1 MVEYQYGIMRS
12 NLNEEIAT
20 AIMIGDGREDGD
32 EAKISEEHIRS
43 IWHDDELYTIHTDVD
58 FAAAKAE
65 LQGSNTGASFGTNYI
80 YAEAIIT
87 AALYS
92 REQYKGHGTPD
103 FYCTPHLLNIML
115 LARDMNG
122 RRIYD
127 SKSDLAA
134 ALNVGNIY
142 TAEQFEGRTRTTK
155 DVSPKTKKLL
165 GILCRCKRKKGR
177 SILMANQYINKV
189 IYGGKTLIDL
199 SGDTVSADKLLKG
212 LTAHDK
218 SGAVI
223 TGTCTFDVDS
233 GDADVAVAEI
243 LEGKIAY
250 ARGAKVTGTMPNK
263 GAVTGVIAAVADSF
277 TIPLGYHDGSG
288 SVAIKA
294 EEQAK
299 LVAANIREGVTILGV
314 EGTMSGSENMKP
326 QAKTV
331 TPSTS
336 TAQQVLPDEGY
347 NCLSQVTVNKIPY
360 TESDNAAGGKTV
372 TIG

>member
-1 MVEYQYGIMRS
+1 
-12 NLNEEIAT
+12 
-20 AIMIGDGREDGD
+20 
-32 EAKISEEHIRS
+32 
-43 IWHDDELYTIHTDVD
+43 
-58 FAAAKAE
+58 
-65 LQGSNTGASFGTNYI
+65 
-80 YAEAIIT
+80 
-87 AALYS
+87 
-92 REQYKGHGTPD
+92 
-103 FYCTPHLLNIML
+103 
-115 LARDMNG
+115 
-122 RRIYD
+122 
-127 SKSDLAA
+127 
-134 ALNVGNIY
+134 
-142 TAEQFEGRTRTTK
+142 
-155 DVSPKTKKLL
+155 
-165 GILCRCKRKKGR
+165 
-177 SILMANQYINKV
+177 MANQYINKV

-263 GAVTGVIAAVADSF
+263 GAVTGVIAAVADVF

-288 SVAIKA
+288 SVAIKT

-299 LVAANIREGVTILGV
+299 LIAKNIREGVTILGV
-314 EGTMSGSENMKP
+314 MGTMSGSEGMKP

-336 TAQQVLPDEGY
+336 AAQQVLPDEGY

>member
-1 MVEYQYGIMRS
+1 
-12 NLNEEIAT
+12 
-20 AIMIGDGREDGD
+20 
-32 EAKISEEHIRS
+32 
-43 IWHDDELYTIHTDVD
+43 
-58 FAAAKAE
+58 
-65 LQGSNTGASFGTNYI
+65 
-80 YAEAIIT
+80 
-87 AALYS
+87 
-92 REQYKGHGTPD
+92 
-103 FYCTPHLLNIML
+103 
-115 LARDMNG
+115 
-122 RRIYD
+122 
-127 SKSDLAA
+127 
-134 ALNVGNIY
+134 
-142 TAEQFEGRTRTTK
+142 
-155 DVSPKTKKLL
+155 
-165 GILCRCKRKKGR
+165 
-177 SILMANQYINKV
+177 MANQYINKV

-250 ARGAKVTGTMPNK
+250 ARGAK
-263 GAVTGVIAAVADSF
+263 VTGVIAAVADSF